1 MKYTTEDF
9 TSPTGSKMLFATYND
24 DSKVVAF
31 EQAKGYLYTSDGA
44 SMTYS
49 MLAKQFIE
57 EHEKTVDRVQEAN
70 EYLAELGIEAQF
82 YPVNQP
88 PVN

>member
-1 MKYTTEDF
+1 MKYTTADF
-9 TSPTGSKMLFATYND
+9 TSPTGSKMLFATYHD

-49 MLAKQFIE
+49 MLAKQFIQT
-57 EHEKTVDRVQEAN
+57 HEKTVDTVQEAN
-70 EYLAELGIEAQF
+70 EYLVELGIDAQF
-82 YPVNQP
+82 HPVNQAS
-88 PVN
+88 VN